1 MIPVF
6 SRVLARS
13 IGLGLICLLT
23 AGVAQAQLN
32 SGSGILS
39 GKEKLKVSRCGKD
52 GGIVIA
58 EVTVANGM
66 WTLSTSGLTY
76 SGSLLPADSK
86 GRKFNASFDTSSR
99 ALLISTLTNW
109 ASDLCGASIT
119 NIQIEFQKSQLK
131 VGKKLDKAKIILKIR
146 ATGQISGGEGKAS
159 YSLKLKGPFAGI

>member
-1 MIPVF
+1 M
-6 SRVLARS
+6 
-13 IGLGLICLLT
+13 GLGLICLLT

-99 ALLISTLTNW
+99 ALLISTLTDW

-119 NIQIEFQKSQLK
+119 NIRVEFRNSQLK